1 MGYDLKEGSY
11 IKRPLSNNEMW
22 QTVNWLF
29 SSNSRNET
37 SYKFIF
43 FKSIID
49 CFERSWTTGK
59 LSFEVI
65 FMRFTEISWNII
77 LKYGVRQKAVT
88 IDNKECVLEQILY
101 EYAMI
106 SLDGE
111 FVPWQSIKENVRS
124 RLCKS
129 VTSKCKKY
137 VVGALFSDMNEMFY
151 SFNKKEEWIELN
163 PIVLKFINDNK
174 TLIENLN
181 YYKWAKFYNAVN
193 SSEIEKNLFLLVDND
208 FKRKNE
214 SIYRAMLAYEFERND
229 KDKIETNDSV
239 NTFEILCVAENHSE
253 YNEEHEINNTSED
266 EYEDEMYDSF
276 EKMREYLKDPLL
288 LISNLK
294 KKKLENLIK

>member
-88 IDNKECVLEQILY
+88 IDNKECVLEQILH

-111 FVPWQSIKENVRS
+111 FVPWQNIKENVRN

-294 KKKLENLIK
+294 KKN